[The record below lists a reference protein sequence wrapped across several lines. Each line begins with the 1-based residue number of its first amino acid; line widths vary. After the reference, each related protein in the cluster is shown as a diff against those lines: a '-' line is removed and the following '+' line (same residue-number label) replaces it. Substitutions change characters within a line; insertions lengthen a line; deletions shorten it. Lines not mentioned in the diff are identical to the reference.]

1 MAGKSKIPKVW
12 INPKSPLLGDNH
24 HATEEEV
31 RDIYKER
38 FLELAD
44 VLEIQKPGMKAK
56 KKTNRQ
62 K

>member
-1 MAGKSKIPKVW
+1 MAGKSKTPKVW
-12 INPKSPLLGDNH
+12 INPKSPLLGGNH
-24 HATEEEV
+24 RASEEAQ
-31 RDIYKER
+31 DIYKER

-44 VLEIQKPGMKAK
+44 VLEKPGMKAK